1 VSGRSRLP
9 IVTLILIGANLLAA
23 FGLLFDPN
31 LAYEFGFRPGQ
42 PSLRGVLTSLFLHA
56 NVLHLLGNMVFLA
69 AVGAAVELAS
79 GSFRFAVVYF
89 FAGVA
94 GVAAHY
100 LVTRRMPE
108 AVPLIGAS
116 GCVAG
121 CAAYYSFRYTG
132 LRVPL
137 APKFALSVAAVTVIW
152 LLLQVV
158 GAFVRLGDS
167 GGGVSFWAH
176 LGGFAAGILLSL
188 VFRAPDLGQVK
199 LGHEVLDQMNAR
211 GPAAVVVA
219 AKRHLERH
227 PRDVKALWEL
237 ADAQGMLSER
247 DAEAETL
254 LKLIDILPE
263 DAQPEAIRRLAQA
276 GWVSLL
282 SPLRRV
288 QLADRHPDVA
298 RALLKSVAEGPK
310 DEPQRPDAIL
320 ALAGL
325 ERETHPARA
334 EVLLKELVADYP
346 LHPAVELARKR
357 GWLI

>member
-1 VSGRSRLP
+1 MSGRSRLP
-9 IVTLILIGANLLAA
+9 VVTLILIGANLLAA

-31 LAYEFGFRPGQ
+31 LAMSFGFRPDH

-56 NVLHLLGNMVFLA
+56 NVFHLLGNMVFLA

-100 LVTRRMPE
+100 LVTRRMPDPM
-108 AVPLIGAS
+108 PLIGAS

-121 CAAYYSFRYTG
+121 CAAYYSFRYTS

-137 APKFALSVAAVTVIW
+137 APKVALSVAAVTVIW

-167 GGGVSFWAH
+167 GGVSFWSH

-199 LGHEVLDQMNAR
+199 LGHEVLDRMNAR

-237 ADAQGMLSER
+237 ADAHGMLAER
-247 DAEAETL
+247 DAEAEVL
-254 LKLIDILPE
+254 LQLLDVLPE

-276 GWVSLL
+276 GRVTLL
-282 SPLRRV
+282 TPLRRV
-288 QLADRHPDVA
+288 QLADQHKDVA
-298 RALLKSVAEGPK
+298 RALLKSVAEGPV
-310 DEPQRPDAIL
+310 EESQRPDAIL
-320 ALAGL
+320 ALAAL
-325 ERETHPARA
+325 ERESHPARA
-334 EVLLKELVADYP
+334 DILLKELAADYP

>member
-1 VSGRSRLP
+1 MNGRSRLP
-9 IVTLILIGANLLAA
+9 VVTLILIGANLLAA

-31 LAYEFGFRPGQ
+31 LAYEFGFRPDH

-56 NVLHLLGNMVFLA
+56 NVFHLLGNMVFLA

-100 LVTRRMPE
+100 LVTRRMPDP
-108 AVPLIGAS
+108 VPLIGAS

-121 CAAYYSFRYTG
+121 CAAYYSFRYTS

-137 APKFALSVAAVTVIW
+137 APKLALSVAAVTAIW

-158 GAFVRLGDS
+158 GAFIRLGDS
-167 GGGVSFWAH
+167 SGVSFWAH
-176 LGGFAAGILLSL
+176 IGGFASGILLSL

-199 LGHEVLDQMNAR
+199 LGHEVLDRMNAR
-211 GPAAVVVA
+211 GPAAVVLA
-219 AKRHLERH
+219 ANQHLERH

-237 ADAQGMLSER
+237 ADAQGMLADR
-247 DAEAETL
+247 DAEADAL
-254 LKLIDILPE
+254 LRLLDVLPD
-263 DAQPEAIRRLAQA
+263 DAQPEALRRLAQA
-276 GWVSLL
+276 GRITRLT
-282 SPLRRV
+282 PLRRL
-288 QLADRHPDVA
+288 QLADQHPAVA
-298 RALLKSVAEGPK
+298 RALLKSVVEGPK
-310 DEPQRPDAIL
+310 DEAQRADAIL
-320 ALAGL
+320 ALAAL
-325 ERETHPARA
+325 ERETHPARCG
-334 EVLLKELVADYP
+334 VLLAELQKDYP

-357 GWLI
+357 GWLT